1 MILPTAELFKNFQ
14 IGSQIC
20 WRNQSLKADEL
31 LKFFRREA
39 TERVIPTTPEDKA
52 INFYEKNFL
61 DTNQYVCLVQGKD
74 IHVFYSWLWVS
85 SKEEGLKTKESWD
98 IPKQDYNSNII
109 YITPLCISRKY
120 RNKYNW
126 LKYIK
131 DFLPKHKNLLFNI
144 TKE

>member
-39 TERVIPTTPEDKA
+39 TERVIPTTPEDEA
-52 INFYEKNFL
+52 INFYEKTFL